1 MESVLR
7 AVRWLALAALLACAH
22 ALPPPGPPMEAPAE
36 LTELQ
41 GSHPAY
47 YYQLAAELFKAGR
60 KDDALFTFYLGQLR
74 YRTLLL
80 AHPDAPKDR
89 DPAVFATLSERIGR
103 PLNEYASAD
112 VANWVRTIDGV
123 LAYDRDHPD
132 KFISPAEYPEQS
144 AQTRKGLAAFRDK
157 LLEDPERVQKI
168 RHANGLENR
177 N

>member
-1 MESVLR
+1 MGSALR
-7 AVRWLALAALLACAH
+7 AVRLLPLGVLLACAH
-22 ALPPPGPPMEAPAE
+22 PPPPSPPIEAPAE
-36 LTELQ
+36 LADLQ

-60 KDDALFTFYLGQLR
+60 KDDALFAFYLGQLR

-80 AHPDAPKDR
+80 AHPDAPKDG
-89 DPAVFATLSERIGR
+89 DPAVFAALSERVGR
-103 PLNEYASAD
+103 PLNEYASDD
-112 VANWVRTIDGV
+112 VAAWARTIDAV

-132 KFISPAEYPEQS
+132 KFISPVEYPAQS
-144 AQTRKGLAAFRDK
+144 EEVRKGLVAFRDK

-168 RHANGLENR
+168 RRANGLENG